1 MSFNLGHALGSIA
14 GVALAPIKV
23 ATQLAVGAAGVV
35 GGAIG
40 LGGLLGGGAG
50 GALPQMSQQSS
61 TPQNQDFGPQT
72 NLENLMQQTGL
83 QQPQISQTSRVGGG
97 GLI

>member
-1 MSFNLGHALGSIA
+1 MSFGSFLHSAVSVIA
-14 GVALAPIKV
+14 NPVKA
-23 ATQLAVGAAGVV
+23 ATQLAGTAAGVV
-35 GGAIG
+35 AGVTG
-40 LGGLLGGGAG
+40 LSGLLGGDGAP
-50 GALPQMSQQSS
+50 LPQMGQQSS

>member
-1 MSFNLGHALGSIA
+1 MSFGSFLRGAVDVIA
-14 GVALAPIKV
+14 NPVKA
-23 ATQLAVGAAGVV
+23 ATQLAGTAAGVV

>member
-1 MSFNLGHALGSIA
+1 MSFGSFLHNAVSVIA
-14 GVALAPIKV
+14 NPVKA
-23 ATQLAVGAAGVV
+23 ATQLAGTAAGVV